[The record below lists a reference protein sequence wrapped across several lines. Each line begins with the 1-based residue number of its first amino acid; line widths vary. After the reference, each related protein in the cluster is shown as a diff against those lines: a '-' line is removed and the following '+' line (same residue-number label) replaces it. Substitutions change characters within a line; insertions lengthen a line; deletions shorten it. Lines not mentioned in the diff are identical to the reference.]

1 RPVLYLGK
9 LVFFTNMSSSSSYKK
24 ILRIGIDGK
33 LYCEHNLVAPLRVAG
48 TCTSKPGHEF
58 YECPYA
64 LRRGDCNVFFWKEDV
79 DNYVLRGADQRAFEV
94 QKEKLEEEKG
104 LLEKELACLKGKVD
118 VYEAMLVLEDMQC
131 YVFWGLVF
139 KWLAVFGEVLFGTMF
154 GCERHVC

>member
-1 RPVLYLGK
+1 
-9 LVFFTNMSSSSSYKK
+9 MSLFPSYKK

-48 TCTSKPGHEF
+48 TCTSRPGHEF

-79 DNYVLRGADQRAFEV
+79 DNYVLRGAEKRALEV

-104 LLEKELACLKGKVD
+104 LLERELAS
-118 VYEAMLVLEDMQC
+118 Y
-131 YVFWGLVF
+131 
-139 KWLAVFGEVLFGTMF
+139 AVPILLLSRDSCRDGY
-154 GCERHVC
+154 